1 MPGDEDSRAGRRV
14 TKTLTPG
21 AGFRRKRAIP
31 STIPPQGALTRVAAP
46 PRGEWRCAHSPQRP
60 ASAAAA
66 VTREHFAWRL
76 ADSAGGMRGGDD
88 GVPAAMAACAVA
100 DSVMNGC
107 SERKG
112 PAAAA
117 AAAAA
122 STPHAQYAASSRTAQ
137 LHDASK
143 PTSSPRHPAPEV
155 LVDNDVVRA
164 DAGLVGIAAAGR
176 PVRMA
181 PRIARGCDTAPF
193 ASVRVFDRPS
203 SALRG
208 GLSVCVRY

>member
-21 AGFRRKRAIP
+21 AGFRRKLA
-31 STIPPQGALTRVAAP
+31 IPPQGALTRVAAP

-107 SERKG
+107 SERKE

-143 PTSSPRHPAPEV
+143 PTSSPRQPAPEV
-155 LVDNDVVRA
+155 LVDNVVRA

-193 ASVRVFDRPS
+193 ASVRVFDRPA

>member
-1 MPGDEDSRAGRRV
+1 M

-21 AGFRRKRAIP
+21 AGFRRKFA
-31 STIPPQGALTRVAAP
+31 IPPQGALSRVAAP

-107 SERKG
+107 SGAEGAGGGGGGGK
-112 PAAAA
+112 
-117 AAAAA
+117 
-122 STPHAQYAASSRTAQ
+122 YATRSVRGKFAHR
-137 LHDASK
+137 
-143 PTSSPRHPAPEV
+143 PAP
-155 LVDNDVVRA
+155 
-164 DAGLVGIAAAGR
+164 
-176 PVRMA
+176 
-181 PRIARGCDTAPF
+181 
-193 ASVRVFDRPS
+193 
-203 SALRG
+203 
-208 GLSVCVRY
+208 